1 MNVLESRGV
10 VSANEVKNWNAFF
23 NAAEKFQKTIDRAE
37 QGVLDDSAIQGAS
50 MVERLVARFV
60 GVKAG
65 SALSRKMGIRGG
77 DIQTPGMGGEVL
89 NNLANKLPH
98 GKAWEVLTEAIQ
110 QEDGEILVDL
120 LRRSKSLKE
129 GQQIY
134 GRLKGVLRSVGGRAL
149 TDYLEFSDYE
159 GAPTAQMQP
168 RGTDFDQPM
177 RRPLARDPVTLEQRP
192 RPQPTPQAQARP
204 QPAPRPAAPA
214 PQPAASSAESRARFA
229 QMYPFDITSDVIR
242 SGG

>member
-10 VSANEVKNWNAFF
+10 VSANEVKNWTAFF

-37 QGVLDDSAIQGAS
+37 QGVLDDSAVQGAS
-50 MVERLVARFV
+50 MVQRLVARFV

-65 SALSRKMGIRGG
+65 SKLSRAMGIRGG

-110 QEDGEILVDL
+110 QEDGKLLVEL
-120 LRRSKSLKE
+120 LRRSQSLKE
-129 GQQIY
+129 EQQVY
-134 GRLKGVLRSVGGRAL
+134 GRLKGVLRSVGGRGL
-149 TDYLEFSDYE
+149 TDYLEFSDYD

-168 RGTDFDQPM
+168 RGTDFDRPAPRPM
-177 RRPLARDPVTLEQRP
+177 PRPAAPA
-192 RPQPTPQAQARP
+192 PQPTPQAQARP

-214 PQPAASSAESRARFA
+214 PQSASSSAESRARFA